1 MPKSSEDTGS
11 GDFSVAYSQNE
22 EPERSTWW
30 QQRWVIRTMGAAVVL
45 VVLVVASQVVRV
57 PYFAFSPG
65 TMRPTVPLVAIDGA
79 TVYEPEGSFMLSTIS
94 ISRQRLTL
102 WGALVGWLD
111 PEVTVMK
118 EEVVL
123 GDNDPDENRR
133 LNLAMM
139 DVSKELAT
147 YVALERLGYEVGF
160 TGTGAVVA
168 SVSEHTPA
176 DGVLELGDTI
186 VEVNGTPILVA
197 ADLVEAIAALSPGD
211 EVDLLVEHFDPSAT
225 EARGAE
231 GSGIDEHDANSQDR
245 RVKRVTL
252 GAREDDDTV
261 AFLGVSLQ
269 TRDAHFVFPID
280 VDIETGSVG
289 GPSAGL
295 SFTLT
300 ILDLLT
306 PGELTGG
313 QQVAVT
319 GTIDRDGTVGPIGG
333 VEQKAATARHEGVA
347 VFLVPDSLGEA
358 ELAAARRQ
366 AGDKVQIIEVGTLDE
381 ALAALE
387 SIGGDPLVVPT
398 MAPDKA
404 A

>member
-1 MPKSSEDTGS
+1 MVVAESPQDTGS
-11 GDFSVAYSQNE
+11 GDLLV
-22 EPERSTWW
+22 EPRFTSTPWW
-30 QQRWVIRTMGAAVVL
+30 KQRWVVRTFAAGVIVAML
-45 VVLVVASQVVRV
+45 VIATQVVRV

-65 TMRPTVPLVAIDGA
+65 TMRPTVELVEVAGA
-79 TVYEPEGSFMLSTIS
+79 PVYEPEGSFMLSTIS

-102 WGALVGWLD
+102 WGAFTGWLD
-111 PEVTVMK
+111 PEVSVLR
-118 EEVVL
+118 EEMVL
-123 GDNDPDENRR
+123 GDSDPDENRR

-139 DVSKELAT
+139 DISKELAT

-160 TGTGAVVA
+160 TGSGAIIGT
-168 SVSEHTPA
+168 VSTNSAA
-176 DGVLELGDTI
+176 DGVLEVGDTI
-186 VEVNGTPILVA
+186 VGVNGTPILVG
-197 ADLVEAIAALSPGD
+197 ADLVEAIGALAPGD
-211 EVDLLVEHFDPSAT
+211 EVALSVEHF
-225 EARGAE
+225 E
-231 GSGIDEHDANSQDR
+231 GSNKE
-245 RVKRVTL
+245 VKTVTL
-252 GAREDDDTV
+252 GSREDDPEV

-280 VDIETGSVG
+280 VSIETGSVG

-295 SFTLT
+295 SFALT

-313 QQVAVT
+313 QEVAVT

-333 VEQKAATARHEGVA
+333 VEQKAASARRDGVR
-347 VFLVPDSLGEA
+347 VFLVPDSLSEA

-381 ALAALE
+381 ALEALE
-387 SIGGDPLVVPT
+387 SIGGDPLVLPADT
-398 MAPDKA
+398 DNKA